1 VVDHQQLLAG
11 ERLVRMVLIKRGTTM
26 TKTDIVER
34 LRRGDCEEAAAEI
47 ERLRIF
53 ISNHASMWK
62 SDQGRQIEHL
72 RGALITIS
80 GYMNRWQ
87 IDDNG
92 IRHELDVSIGMARA
106 VLQDA

>member
-1 VVDHQQLLAG
+1 MTG
-11 ERLVRMVLIKRGTTM
+11 ETIPTM

-34 LRRGDCEEAAAEI
+34 LRRGDCECYCEEAAAEI

-92 IRHELDVSIGMARA
+92 IRHELDVSIRMARA